1 MNKLLLAAALA
12 LAPAAAPA
20 QAPTSPAA
28 PAPLADAD
36 PAMWVVRD
44 DDTIIYLFGTIHLL
58 DDRPWFNDEVRT
70 AFDASD
76 EVVLEAI
83 LPDNP
88 AEIMPL
94 VQRYAVDAQGRK
106 LSDRLTAEQ
115 NAALNAAL
123 ATVGAP
129 AGAFDSFEP
138 WFVSMTLTAVA
149 AQQLGLNAAN
159 GPEGVLIRAARE
171 RNVPVAELEGLE
183 WQVRMFDGMPDAQ
196 QLAYLREALDN
207 FAEMR
212 AKLTPML
219 AAWSTGDVERL
230 QEIVADEGDRD
241 PGLYRILFTDRNTN
255 WAGWI
260 QERLA
265 RPGTVF
271 LAVGAAH
278 LAGPD
283 SVQAA
288 LRTRGIGTERVPHVE
303 AEATPAS

>member
-70 AFDASD
+70 AFDASN

-212 AKLTPML
+212 AKLAPML

-241 PGLYRILFTDRNTN
+241 PGLYRTLFTDRNTN

-278 LAGPD
+278 LAGPE

-288 LRTRGIGTERVPHVE
+288 LRSRGIGTERVPHVE